1 MKQMAAIL
9 EVTDLH
15 KDYVSGSE
23 VVRAL
28 DGLSVTAQSGQFV
41 AVMGASGSGKSTLL
55 HLIGGLDVP
64 TSGRI
69 MVEGHDLA
77 AMSDRERT
85 LFRRRRLGVVF
96 QAFNLLPTLSAAEN
110 AALPLM
116 VDGHAWQ
123 AVEEKTNSLLEIV
136 DLAHRKS
143 HRPQALSGGEM
154 QRVAIA
160 RALVNDPA
168 VVLADEP
175 TGNLDS
181 KHSLEIWQLLGK
193 LTIEHGR
200 TVIAVTHDAAGAS
213 HADRVIV
220 LKDGRIV
227 GEFEPERCGDAT
239 LVAPRY
245 AELAG

>member
-1 MKQMAAIL
+1 MKPMVPIL
-9 EVTDLH
+9 EVSDLH
-15 KDYVSGSE
+15 KDYVLGAG
-23 VVRAL
+23 VVHAL
-28 DGLSVTAQSGQFV
+28 DGLSLTAQAGQFV

-55 HLIGGLDVP
+55 HLIGGLDVA

-69 MVEGHDLA
+69 VVEGRDLA
-77 AMSDRERT
+77 AMTDRERT
-85 LFRRRRLGVVF
+85 IFRRRRLGVVF
-96 QAFNLLPTLSAAEN
+96 QAFNLLPTLTAAEN
-110 AALPLM
+110 AALPLL
-116 VDGHAWQ
+116 VDGHPWSAI
-123 AVEEKTNSLLEIV
+123 EEKTDSLLEIV
-136 DLAHRKS
+136 DLAHRRS

-181 KHSLEIWQLLGK
+181 KHSLEIWQLLGR
-193 LTIEHGR
+193 LTTEQGR
-200 TVIAVTHDAAGAS
+200 TVIAVTHDAVGAS
-213 HADRVIV
+213 HADRVVV

-227 GEFEPERCGDAT
+227 GEFKPERRGDAT

-245 AELAG
+245 TELAG

>member
-1 MKQMAAIL
+1 MPRMAPIL
-9 EVTDLH
+9 EAVDLH
-15 KDYVSGSE
+15 KDYVSGAG
-23 VVRAL
+23 VVHAL
-28 DGLSVTAQSGQFV
+28 DGLSLEVKPGEFV

-64 TSGRI
+64 TAGRI
-69 MVEGHDLA
+69 VVEGHDLA
-77 AMSDRERT
+77 AMTDRQRT

-96 QAFNLLPTLSAAEN
+96 QTFNLLPTLTAAEN

-116 VDGHAWQ
+116 VDGHPWSAI
-123 AVEEKTNSLLEIV
+123 EEKTNALLEIV
-136 DLAHRKS
+136 DVAHRRS

-168 VVLADEP
+168 IVLADEP

-181 KHSLEIWQLLGK
+181 KHSQEIWQLLAR
-193 LTIEHGR
+193 LSAEHER
-200 TVIAVTHDAAGAS
+200 TVIAVTHDVVGAS
-213 HADRVIV
+213 YANRVVV
-220 LKDGRIV
+220 LKDGRVV
-227 GEFEPERCGDAT
+227 GEFQPERRGDAT

>member
-1 MKQMAAIL
+1 MDPIL

-15 KDYVSGSE
+15 KHYPSGTG
-23 VVRAL
+23 VVHAL
-28 DGLSVTAQSGQFV
+28 DGLSLAARPGQFV

-55 HLIGGLDVP
+55 HLVGGLDVP

-69 MVEGHDLA
+69 IIEGHDLA

-96 QAFNLLPTLSAAEN
+96 QAFNLLPTLTAAEN

-116 VDGHAWQ
+116 VDGHNWKD
-123 AVEEKTNSLLEIV
+123 VEEKTNSLLEIV
-136 DLAHRKS
+136 DLAHRRS

-154 QRVAIA
+154 QRVAVA

-168 VVLADEP
+168 IVLADEP

-181 KHSLEIWQLLGK
+181 KHSQEIWELLGR
-193 LTIEHGR
+193 LTAEHGR

-213 HADRVIV
+213 HADRAVV

-245 AELAG
+245 TELAG